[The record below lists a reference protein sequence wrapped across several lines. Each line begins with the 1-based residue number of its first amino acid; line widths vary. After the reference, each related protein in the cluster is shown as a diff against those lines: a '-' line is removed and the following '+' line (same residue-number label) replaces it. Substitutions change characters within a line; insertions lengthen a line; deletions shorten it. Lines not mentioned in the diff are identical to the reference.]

1 MIEIVIVAAG
11 YLFGSLSAGVLVA
24 RALGLGDPRDSGSGN
39 PGATNVLRLGGKKA
53 AALTL
58 LGDGGKGM
66 LAIWLAHLVGMGPL
80 IIALTGL
87 AAFIGHLYPIF
98 HGFRG
103 GKGVATGFGVLLAW
117 SWPAGLAALL
127 TWLLIALLSRRSSL
141 GALGAAILAPAY
153 LLVFSAPNAITLAML
168 PMAALT
174 LYRHQDNIRRLINGT
189 EPRIGQTKSD

>member
-1 MIEIVIVAAG
+1 MVVAG
-11 YLFGSLSAGVLVA
+11 YLLGSVSAGVLVA
-24 RALGLGDPRDSGSGN
+24 HALGLGDPRNAGSGN

-66 LAIWLAHLVGMGPL
+66 LAIWLAHQLDMASG

-87 AAFIGHLYPIF
+87 AAFIGHLYPVF

-117 SWPAGLAALL
+117 AWPAGLAALF
-127 TWLLIALLSRRSSL
+127 TWLVVAAVGRRSSL
-141 GALGAAILAPAY
+141 AALAAAVLAPVY
-153 LLVFSAPNAITLAML
+153 LALLSTPLMIIAAMTL
-168 PMAALT
+168 MAVLT
-174 LYRHQDNIRRLINGT
+174 VYRHQDNIRRLLDGT
-189 EPRIGQTKSD
+189 EPRIGRRRS

>member
-11 YLFGSLSAGVLVA
+11 YLLGSLSAGVLVA
-24 RALGLGDPRDSGSGN
+24 RALGLGDPRDAGSGN

-53 AALTL
+53 AVLTL
-58 LGDGGKGM
+58 IGDGGKGM
-66 LAIWLAHLVGMGPL
+66 LAIWLAHAFNMTPS

-87 AAFIGHLYPIF
+87 AAFVGHLYPIF

-117 SWPAGLAALL
+117 SWPAGLAALF
-127 TWLLIALLSRRSSL
+127 TWLVVAAVGRRSSL
-141 GALGAAILAPAY
+141 AALTAAVLAPIY
-153 LLVFSAPNAITLAML
+153 LLLSPAPLVITLAMI

-174 LYRHQDNIRRLINGT
+174 LYRHQDNIRRLLDGT
-189 EPRIGQTKSD
+189 EPRIGQRSR